1 MTSAFADPP
10 ITPKAAAT
18 RARLLEIAAT
28 GVHRARLCRSLAAG
42 HRQSC
47 RWVTKGAIYGH
58 FRSKGQLLVEVIRT
72 QLAERDAQFDINAV
86 AEQPMTAFVQFI
98 NPDSRD
104 LRLLQIDAAA
114 AARHDPDVA
123 AGVEEIYA
131 ARSAWILDTLRRLDS
146 PETLLYIINALSAG
160 VGAQEAHG
168 RPAPDPDVWA
178 EIVGRMFKAR
188 HVPLSQARR
197 SGTPWPPVSG
207 SARTEPVPMFAGSEG
222 SVHYERW
229 VPDGRARRIV
239 VVVHGYAEYAA
250 RYGHVA
256 ERLMAGRRSG
266 LRRGSHR
273 ARSQRR

>member
-18 RARLLEIAAT
+18 RARLLDIAAVVFIEH
-28 GVHRARLCRSLAAG
+28 GYAAVSLRDIAKVAG
-42 HRQSC
+42 
-47 RWVTKGAIYGH
+47 VTKGAIYGH

-72 QLAERDAQFDINAV
+72 QLAERDARFDMDAA

-114 AARHDPDVA
+114 AARHDLDVA
-123 AGVEEIYA
+123 AGLEEIYA

-168 RPAPDPDVWA
+168 RIAPDPNAWSNAV
-178 EIVGRMFKAR
+178 AR
-188 HVPLSQARR
+188 LF
-197 SGTPWPPVSG
+197 G
-207 SARTEPVPMFAGSEG
+207 
-222 SVHYERW
+222 
-229 VPDGRARRIV
+229 
-239 VVVHGYAEYAA
+239 
-250 RYGHVA
+250 VA
-256 ERLMAGRRSG
+256 DKSKT
-266 LRRGSHR
+266 
-273 ARSQRR
+273 

>member
-18 RARLLEIAAT
+18 RARLLEIAAAVFIEH
-28 GVHRARLCRSLAAG
+28 GYAAVSLRDIAKAAG
-42 HRQSC
+42 
-47 RWVTKGAIYGH
+47 VTKGAIYGH

-72 QLAERDAQFDINAV
+72 QLAERDAQFDISAV
-86 AEQPMTAFVQFI
+86 TEQPMTAFVQFI

-123 AGVEEIYA
+123 AGVEEICA
-131 ARSAWILDTLRRLDS
+131 ARSAWILDTLRHLDS

-188 HVPLSQARR
+188 HAPESDEA
-197 SGTPWPPVSG
+197 
-207 SARTEPVPMFAGSEG
+207 
-222 SVHYERW
+222 
-229 VPDGRARRIV
+229 
-239 VVVHGYAEYAA
+239 
-250 RYGHVA
+250 
-256 ERLMAGRRSG
+256 
-266 LRRGSHR
+266 
-273 ARSQRR
+273 